1 MRAAALLS
9 CTVLLVAC
17 GGAQETPPADSA
29 AVAPAPAPAATI
41 SLADLAGNWTQTV
54 RTETSDSVLVTAA
67 VTATSDTTGWT
78 ITLPGRPVMPVR
90 VLRVDGDSIVTATG
104 PYESVLRKGV
114 QVTTENVLR
123 MQDGKLVGI
132 TVARYQGAGA
142 DSVVRLRTELTRA
155 P

>member
-1 MRAAALLS
+1 MRTAALLS
-9 CTVLLVAC
+9 CAVLLVAC
-17 GGAQETPPADSA
+17 GGAETPPADSA
-29 AVAPAPAPAATI
+29 AIAPAPAPAATI
-41 SLADLAGNWTQTV
+41 SLADVAGNWTQTV